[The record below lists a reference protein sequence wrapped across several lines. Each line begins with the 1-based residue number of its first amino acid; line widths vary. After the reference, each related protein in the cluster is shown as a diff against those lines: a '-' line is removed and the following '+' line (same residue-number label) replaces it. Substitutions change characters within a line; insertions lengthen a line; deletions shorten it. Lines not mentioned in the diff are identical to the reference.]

1 MKIDNELPNKIKNLN
16 AIKSIANIPKYYYFD
31 FKSFEKNKK
40 EILKNIQKNF
50 EVFIVRSATYNED
63 NRISNAGKYLSIPK
77 IKTKNSQKIELSIK
91 KVFDSYK
98 NNNWSTSGNSNPYT
112 GKSGTRTYGG
122 TCTSLL
128 NC

>member
-1 MKIDNELPNKIKNLN
+1 MRKILLS
-16 AIKSIANIPKYYYFD
+16 AIFVVFSLSPVFADTWVNGYTKSNGTYVQGHY
-31 FKSFEKNKK
+31 
-40 EILKNIQKNF
+40 
-50 EVFIVRSATYNED
+50 RS
-63 NRISNAGKYLSIPK
+63 SP
-77 IKTKNSQKIELSIK
+77 
-91 KVFDSYK
+91 DSYK

>member
-1 MKIDNELPNKIKNLN
+1 MKKILVS
-16 AIKSIANIPKYYYFD
+16 AIFVLFSLSSVLADTWVNGYYKSNGTYVQGHY
-31 FKSFEKNKK
+31 
-40 EILKNIQKNF
+40 
-50 EVFIVRSATYNED
+50 RS
-63 NRISNAGKYLSIPK
+63 SP
-77 IKTKNSQKIELSIK
+77 
-91 KVFDSYK
+91 DSYK